1 MAPWRA
7 IVVVCAS
14 LAAATLLGLSA
25 CGTERVPAAEIG
37 QATPADAVICDGV
50 DARATVRALFARI
63 DTGRAIDLATYFVAA
78 PQFVGWY
85 DPDAGE
91 VTAVPEAE
99 NSDDTKSGDDAAIGG
114 AWDASVRVAPTL
126 DAVQAR
132 LDYLADR
139 ISITLV
145 TFHDDGF
152 RPRVSGDLFT
162 FTARVQPAPVAAIG
176 PGRGHGVVDCN
187 TGLIKAFSI
196 DRW

>member
-14 LAAATLLGLSA
+14 LAAATVLGVSA

-63 DTGRAIDLATYFVAA
+63 DTGRAIDLATYFVGAS
-78 PQFVGWY
+78 QFVGWY
-85 DPDAGE
+85 DPDVGE

-99 NSDDTKSGDDAAIGG
+99 NNDDAKNSDDAAIDGER
-114 AWDASVRVAPTL
+114 DASVRGAPTL

-132 LDYLADR
+132 LDHLANR
-139 ISITLV
+139 ISIALV
-145 TFHDDGF
+145 TFHDDGY
-152 RPRVSGDLFT
+152 RPRVSGDSFT
-162 FTARVQPAPVAAIG
+162 FTVRVQPAPVAATG
-176 PGRGHGVVDCN
+176 AGRGHGVVDCS
-187 TGLIKAFSI
+187 TARIKDLSI